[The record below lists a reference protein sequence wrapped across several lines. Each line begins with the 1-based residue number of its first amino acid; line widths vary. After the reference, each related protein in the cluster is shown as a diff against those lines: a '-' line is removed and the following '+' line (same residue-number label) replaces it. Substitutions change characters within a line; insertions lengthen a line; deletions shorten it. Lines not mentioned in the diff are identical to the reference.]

1 MTFSSPTI
9 FLSLWCN
16 YMRDNK
22 HLNIKNNR
30 IKRPN

>member
-22 HLNIKNNR
+22 HLNIKN
-30 IKRPN
+30 KRPN